1 MCVTLEGDH
10 KTYIFFKNLN
20 TFARF
25 IFGFIIFRTLFLKL
39 SSLNIYIFHQ
49 LFSCCFILKTLHLA
63 FLRDYSFGSAKVLG
77 AVFLII
83 VYKST
88 ASYVYKLQVSLEVRF
103 CDCGCVHA
111 SENIDLK
118 LHFMLF
124 DKMHYFYH
132 DGIQCVHQI
141 DKLISPVQIR
151 NKDYNICIFLCTCF
165 CNNKMVL

>member
-1 MCVTLEGDH
+1 MSTSILSYVSLYLPARVHCDQKNVGYMCVSLEGDH

-63 FLRDYSFGSAKVLG
+63 FFRDYSFGSAKVLG

-124 DKMHYFYH
+124 DK
-132 DGIQCVHQI
+132 VHQRLI
-141 DKLISPVQIR
+141 IMAFKLI
-151 NKDYNICIFLCTCF
+151 T
-165 CNNKMVL
+165 

>member
-1 MCVTLEGDH
+1 MSTSILSYVSLYLPARVHCDQKNVGYMCVTLEGDH

-49 LFSCCFILKTLHLA
+49 LFSCCFILKTLHLT
-63 FLRDYSFGSAKVLG
+63 FLRDSSFGSAKVLG

-83 VYKST
+83 VYKSA

-124 DKMHYFYH
+124 DKMH
-132 DGIQCVHQI
+132 Q
-141 DKLISPVQIR
+141 
-151 NKDYNICIFLCTCF
+151 FLS
-165 CNNKMVL
+165 